1 MLNKISL
8 SVGLIYF
15 IFGFVLIKNKTNTV
29 KIIAL
34 VYLVSYFLN
43 IYNTNLFDYDLETS
57 PFAAVYFSII
67 TILILQ
73 LINSS
78 NKLYKYKVNW
88 NTGIKVLFLTV
99 LFSCLIVSISR
110 LQMAIEIFQSD
121 KLGYLRSMYYQGEG
135 YSESNI
141 LINYL
146 AIISAYFRL
155 PAILL
160 SLSLLNS
167 KYSRFVIYFI
177 IIIYSPYIFSAV
189 LSISR
194 GMFVVVFFDVFI
206 IYNYLK
212 ANNLKLFKK
221 SKITKR
227 VSLPFITV
235 LSLILFFV
243 YNVTASRFD
252 NSDGNPLLE
261 YFSHSIYFFTSSV
274 NEFDNY
280 FYGSYSLNY
289 FFNFSGLNNL
299 VLKTETGFF
308 TYLGALFI
316 DFGYFGGFILLFILS
331 IFILPFNFSNQ
342 HRVSKSML
350 YFLVVEQ
357 FFMGVFVWGLNFGL
371 TFLLCFIVSRIL
383 KILNN

>member
-308 TYLGALFI
+308 YIFRSFI
-316 DFGYFGGFILLFILS
+316 Y
-331 IFILPFNFSNQ
+331 
-342 HRVSKSML
+342 
-350 YFLVVEQ
+350 
-357 FFMGVFVWGLNFGL
+357 
-371 TFLLCFIVSRIL
+371 
-383 KILNN
+383 

>member
-15 IFGFVLIKNKTNTV
+15 IFGFILIKNKTKTV

-78 NKLYKYKVNW
+78 NELYKYKVNW
-88 NTGIKVLFLTV
+88 NTGIKVLFFTV

-110 LQMAIEIFQSD
+110 LQSAIEIFQSD
-121 KLGYLRSMYYQGEG
+121 RLGYLRNMYYQGEG

-155 PAILL
+155 PSILL

-177 IIIYSPYIFSAV
+177 IIIYLPYILSAV

-194 GMFVVVFFDVFI
+194 GMFVVVFFDIFI

-227 VSLPFITV
+227 VSLPFIAV
-235 LSLILFFV
+235 LSLISLFV
-243 YNVTASRFD
+243 YNITVSRFD
-252 NSDGNPLLE
+252 NSNGNHMLE

-289 FFNFSGLNNL
+289 FFNFSNLNNL
-299 VLKTETGFF
+299 VLETGTGFF

-331 IFILPFNFSNQ
+331 MFILPFNFSNQ